1 MIQTYDEVIEYLF
14 ARLPMFTRDG
24 ASAIKKDIDNTVRF
38 CRALG
43 NPHTRFKSIHVAGT
57 NGKGSTSHLLASV
70 LASAG
75 YKTGL
80 YTSPHLVDFRER
92 IRINGAMIPQAKV
105 IDFVNLNRSLI
116 EEIQPSFFEVTVAM
130 AFDYFAA
137 EQVDVAI
144 VEVGLGGRLDST
156 NILLPALCVITNIGM
171 DHTDLLG
178 NTLAEIA
185 GEKAGII
192 KPQVPVV
199 LSERDE
205 AIAYVFE
212 QKAHELKAP
221 LRFAS
226 TELTVQGYERR
237 GKGLILRIVDNIRHR
252 TKEIYVGLAGHY
264 QQKNILGV
272 LTAVDELRKQG
283 WEIGEEQL
291 CEGLAY
297 VERNTGLQ
305 GRWQTLSTNP
315 LIICDTG
322 HNEDGIR
329 EVIANIQSTAYK
341 GLHIIIGVM
350 RDKDISH
357 MLPQLPKEAIYYFCN
372 PAMSRALPADELQDR
387 AILYGL
393 QGEAYPSVDNALA
406 SAKKAFQEGDLIFVG
421 GSNFVVA
428 EVLKECK

>member
-1 MIQTYDEVIEYLF
+1 MIKTYHAAIEYLF

-38 CRALG
+38 CQALG
-43 NPHTRFKSIHVAGT
+43 NPHTQFKSIHVAGT
-57 NGKGSTSHLLASV
+57 NGKGSTSHMLASV

-92 IRINGAMIPQAKV
+92 IRINGVMIPKDNV
-105 IDFVNLNRSLI
+105 IDFVNRHRILM
-116 EEIQPSFFEVTVAM
+116 EEIEPSFFETTAAM
-130 AFDYFAA
+130 AFDYFAK
-137 EQVDVAI
+137 EQVDIALI
-144 VEVGLGGRLDST
+144 EVGLGGRLDST
-156 NILLPALCVITNIGM
+156 NVLLPELCVITNIGM

-192 KPQVPVV
+192 KQQVPVV

-212 QKAHELKAP
+212 QQAREMDAP
-221 LRFAS
+221 IRFAPE
-226 TELTVQGYERR
+226 ELELRASKR
-237 GKGLILRIVDNIRHR
+237 SGKGWVYTIADKIHHQTQEVYI
-252 TKEIYVGLAGHY
+252 GLGGQY

-283 WEIGEEQL
+283 WQIADKHLQ
-291 CEGLAY
+291 EGLAN
-297 VERNTGLQ
+297 VEENTGLQ
-305 GRWQTLSTNP
+305 GRWQTLSTHP

-329 EVIANIQSTAYK
+329 EVIENIRATVFK
-341 GLHIIIGVM
+341 TLHVIIGAM
-350 RDKDISH
+350 RDKDLNHI
-357 MLPQLPKEAIYYFCN
+357 LPQLPAEAIYYFCS
-372 PAMSRALPADELQDR
+372 PTLPRALPADDLKDKAGR
-387 AILYGL
+387 YGL
-393 QGEAYPSVDNALA
+393 LGGAYPSVDSALA
-406 SAKKAFQEGDLIFVG
+406 AAKEAAHESDLIFVG

-428 EVLKECK
+428 EVLKKML

>member
-1 MIQTYDEVIEYLF
+1 MIETYKEVIEFLY

-24 ASAIKKDIDNTVRF
+24 ATAIKKDVDNTLQF
-38 CRALG
+38 CKALG
-43 NPHTRFKSIHVAGT
+43 NPHKKFKSIHIAGT
-57 NGKGSTSHLLASV
+57 NGKGSTSHMLASV

-92 IRINGAMIPQAKV
+92 IRINGNMIPQERV
-105 IDFVNLNRSLI
+105 TDFVNKHLSLI
-116 EEIQPSFFEVTVAM
+116 EDIKPSFFETTVAM

-137 EQVDVAI
+137 EEVDVAI

-156 NILLPALCVITNIGM
+156 NILLPELCLITNIGM

-185 GEKAGII
+185 AEKAGII
-192 KPQVPVV
+192 KAAVPVI

-205 AIAYVFE
+205 SIVSVFE
-212 QKAHELKAP
+212 EKAHQLQAP

-226 TELTVQGYERR
+226 REWAVRNLATRKE
-237 GKGLILRIVDNIRHR
+237 GLVMEIVDLRDDSM
-252 TKEIYVGLAGHY
+252 KELYVGLSGRY

-283 WEIGEEQL
+283 WSIDDKQL
-291 CEGLAY
+291 QEGLAQ
-297 VERNTGLQ
+297 VVKNTGLQ
-305 GRWQTLSTNP
+305 GRWQTLSTDP

-329 EVIANIQSTAYK
+329 EVIENIKSTAYRK
-341 GLHIIIGVM
+341 LHIVIGAM
-350 RDKDISH
+350 RDKDLGHI
-357 MLPQLPKEAIYYFCN
+357 LPLLPTDAIYYFCN
-372 PAMSRALPADELQDR
+372 PAMPRAMPAKELKETAGQYNLR
-387 AILYGL
+387 GK
-393 QGEAYPSVDNALA
+393 AYPSVADALRG
-406 SAKKAFQEGDLIFVG
+406 AKAAYQDDDLIFVG

-428 EVLKECK
+428 DVLQAYL